1 MREKKDLRIKH
12 YGVNEKGMILFFQ
25 GRIKYHRYYRSLYQN
40 LSEGGYLVLAIPY
53 NLKKLSQKLR
63 ETFIRLNIDTNRVI
77 LMSHSHGDE
86 FIYRYARTTDFI
98 IEKIIISSPTRNVI
112 HYRDIPTLV
121 LWSNKYKPN
130 VALDIF
136 TFAQKRSNYHFIG
149 YPNCSRF
156 LFAGVGYSQYH
167 DLYNRKPKKVFFN
180 VDNFTHIEREVIEDI
195 FLFLSEGKVKEK
207 IGIFSENYLPF
218 NSGVNILTK
227 VLKTELE
234 KEGKKVYP
242 VTLRIKG
249 VDYQS
254 FTQDRNVVV
263 LPSICLPG
271 KKSKKEALLVS
282 FRFVHMMKNIR
293 AYQFDYIQLQ
303 TEFTIGTAA
312 MLLRKIDNVPMV
324 YTAHTMWNDMMI
336 KRYPKFIAK
345 IINGILNKFLV
356 PPLKYA
362 DLMTVPTEKVK
373 EYYMQTWKKEEPIVV
388 IPGCVDGD
396 LFAMSEEDEVK
407 LQKLKD
413 NYQLKDKV
421 VLGFVGR
428 VSKEKNIDEVLD
440 YFEKA
445 ASEIN
450 NLVLMVVGDGPYFEN
465 VANRAKA
472 SRFNERIIMVGAV
485 SNTTIKYYYRLLD
498 IFCTSS
504 TFETQ
509 GLTYVESMWCK
520 TPVLARADHC
530 LDHFLNSGVNGLTFT
545 DYDSFLAGLKKIID
559 DKAFRKGLI
568 EEGYKTALTYEKHVW
583 AKRMYYLYTQAK
595 LFNEKKID
603 VFNVEEFKKIQ

>member
-12 YGVNEKGMILFFQ
+12 YGVNEKGMIIFFQ
-25 GRIKYHRYYRSLYQN
+25 GRIKYHRYYRSLYEK

-53 NLKKLSQKLR
+53 NLSKLPSKLR
-63 ETFIRLNIDTNRVI
+63 ETFIKLNIDTNRVI
-77 LMSHSHGDE
+77 LMSHSQGDE
-86 FIYRYARTTDFI
+86 FIYRYARATDFI
-98 IEKIIISSPTRNVI
+98 IEKMIISSPTRNVI

-121 LWSNKYKPN
+121 LWSNKYKAN

-136 TFAQKRSNYHFIG
+136 TFAQKRTNYHFIG
-149 YPNCSRF
+149 YPNCSRY

-180 VDNFTHIEREVIEDI
+180 VDNFTHIEQEVLDDI
-195 FLFLSEGKVKEK
+195 FLFLNEEKVKEK

-242 VTLRIKG
+242 VTLKIKG

-263 LPSICLPG
+263 LPSVCLPG

-336 KRYPKFIAK
+336 KRYPKLIAK

-373 EYYMQTWKKEEPIVV
+373 QYYMETWKKEEPIVV

-396 LFAMSEEDEVK
+396 LFAMSEEDEIK

-413 NYQLKDKV
+413 NYQLNDKV

-440 YFEKA
+440 FFEKA
-445 ASEIN
+445 AGEIP

-465 VANRAKA
+465 VFNRAK
-472 SRFNERIIMVGAV
+472 SSPFNERIIMIGAV

-530 LDHFLNSGVNGLTFT
+530 LDHFLNNGVNGLTFT
-545 DYDSFLAGLKKIID
+545 DYESFIAGLKKIKD
-559 DKAFRKGLI
+559 DKAFRDGLI
-568 EEGYKTALTYEKHVW
+568 AEGYKTALTYEKHVW

-603 VFNVEEFKKIQ
+603 KFNLEEFKKIQ

>member
-12 YGVNEKGMILFFQ
+12 YGVNEKGMIIFFQ
-25 GRIKYHRYYRSLYQN
+25 GRIKYHRYYRSILTK
-40 LSEGGYLVLAIPY
+40 LSESGYLVLGIPY
-53 NLKKLSQKLR
+53 HIKKFPVKLKEL
-63 ETFIRLNIDTNRVI
+63 FIRLNIDTNRVI
-77 LMSHSHGDE
+77 LMSHAQGDE
-86 FIYRYARTTDFI
+86 MIYRYARTTDFI
-98 IEKIIISSPTRNVI
+98 VEKMIISSPTRNII

-121 LWSNKYKPN
+121 LWSNKYNPN

-136 TFAQKRSNYHFIG
+136 TFANKRPNYKFIG

-167 DLYNRKPKKVFFN
+167 DRYNKKPKKVFFN
-180 VDNFTHIEREVIEDI
+180 VDDFTHIDQEILDDI
-195 FLFLSEGKVKEK
+195 NLFLEEERVREK

-249 VDYQS
+249 VNYETYS
-254 FTQDRNVVV
+254 QDRNVVV
-263 LPSICLPG
+263 LPSVCLPG
-271 KKSKKEALLVS
+271 KKAKKEALLVS

-303 TEFTIGTAA
+303 TEFTIGVAGL
-312 MLLRKIDNVPMV
+312 LLRKMDNVPMV

-336 KRYPKFIAK
+336 KRFPKFIAK
-345 IINGILNKFLV
+345 IINGILNRFLI

-373 EYYMQTWKKEEPIVV
+373 DYYMTTWKKEEPIVV

-396 LFAMSEEDEVK
+396 LFQMNEEDENRLEK
-407 LQKLKD
+407 LRD
-413 NYQLKDKV
+413 NFQLKDKV

-428 VSKEKNIDEVLD
+428 VSKEKNIDEVVD

-445 ASEIN
+445 AEDIP
-450 NLVLMVVGDGPYFEN
+450 NLVLMIVGDGPYYEN
-465 VANRAKA
+465 VFERTSK
-472 SRFNERIIMVGAV
+472 SKFNDRVIMIGAV
-485 SNTTIKYYYRLLD
+485 SNTEIKYYYRLLD
-498 IFCTSS
+498 VFCTSS

-530 LDHFLNSGVNGLTFT
+530 LDHFLNSGTNGLTFT
-545 DYDSFLAGLKKIID
+545 DFDSFLIGLNRIIHD
-559 DKAFRKGLI
+559 QDFRNKLI

-595 LFNEKKID
+595 LFNEKKIN
-603 VFNVEEFKKIQ
+603 VFDKEAFKNIK

>member
-1 MREKKDLRIKH
+1 M
-12 YGVNEKGMILFFQ
+12 
-25 GRIKYHRYYRSLYQN
+25 
-40 LSEGGYLVLAIPY
+40 
-53 NLKKLSQKLR
+53 
-63 ETFIRLNIDTNRVI
+63 
-77 LMSHSHGDE
+77 
-86 FIYRYARTTDFI
+86 
-98 IEKIIISSPTRNVI
+98 
-112 HYRDIPTLV
+112 
-121 LWSNKYKPN
+121 
-130 VALDIF
+130 
-136 TFAQKRSNYHFIG
+136 
-149 YPNCSRF
+149 
-156 LFAGVGYSQYH
+156 
-167 DLYNRKPKKVFFN
+167 
-180 VDNFTHIEREVIEDI
+180 
-195 FLFLSEGKVKEK
+195 
-207 IGIFSENYLPF
+207 
-218 NSGVNILTK
+218 NILTK

-242 VTLRIKG
+242 VTLKIKG
-249 VDYQS
+249 VNYQS
-254 FTQDRNVVV
+254 FTQDRNVVAF
-263 LPSICLPG
+263 PSICLPG

-303 TEFTIGTAA
+303 TEFTIGVSA

-324 YTAHTMWNDMMI
+324 YTAHTMWNDMII

-373 EYYMQTWKKEEPIVV
+373 QYYMETWKKEEPIVV

-396 LFAMSEEDEVK
+396 LFTMNEEDE
-407 LQKLKD
+407 QKLVNLRN
-413 NYQLKDKV
+413 NYQLNDKI

-428 VSKEKNIDEVLD
+428 VSKEKSIDEVVE
-440 YFEKA
+440 YFERA
-445 ASEIN
+445 AADIP
-450 NLVLMVVGDGPYFEN
+450 NLVLMIVGDGPYYEHVFEK
-465 VANRAKA
+465 AKNTP
-472 SRFNERIIMVGAV
+472 FNERILMVGAV
-485 SNTTIKYYYRLLD
+485 SNSEIKYYYRLLD

-530 LDHFLNSGVNGLTFT
+530 LDHFLNNGVNGITFT
-545 DYDSFLAGLKKIID
+545 DYDSWFHGLNKLIHEKDFREKII
-559 DKAFRKGLI
+559 
-568 EEGYKTALTYEKHVW
+568 EEAYKTALTYEKHVW

-603 VFNVEEFKKIQ
+603 TFDIETFKKIQ